1 MDVPMRRIRMEDLA
15 EECGVSVATVSR
27 VLTDKPGV
35 RADIRERV
43 RKAAAAMGY
52 SAFVPSAGQKVALVA
67 SRAAMV
73 DMSRS
78 QFTLHVVEG
87 LRERAA
93 QLGMVLETL
102 TATGGMAEAVAGSDA
117 DGFLLLTPQ
126 GDEEVAEVAALNRQV
141 VLVNGEDPTM
151 RLSSVAP
158 CNRAAAAQATAHL
171 LRLGHK
177 RILFMTRS
185 GRKTIAERHAGWA
198 EEMARAGLPVTP
210 DLVVEVEDWIPDLA
224 ARTIKARLAQGPR
237 DFTAILCAGDSLA
250 YGALIGLAEAGV
262 SVPHE
267 VSVLGFDGLPQCDF
281 QMPPLS
287 AVTIPMRH
295 LGAVALDLLRD
306 QLAGGGMPPRRIEL
320 ACPVV
325 ERASTAPV

>member
-1 MDVPMRRIRMEDLA
+1 MEDLA

-35 RADIRERV
+35 RADIRAKV
-43 RKAAAAMGY
+43 KTAAAAMGY
-52 SAFVPSAGQKVALVA
+52 SQFQPAAGQRVALIA

-73 DMSRS
+73 DMARS

-87 LRERAA
+87 LRERAG
-93 QLGMVLETL
+93 QLGMILETV
-102 TATGGMAEAVAGSDA
+102 TATGSMAEAVDGSDA

-126 GDEEVAEVAALNRQV
+126 GDEEVAQVAALGRPV

-171 LRLGHK
+171 LRLGHR

-210 DLVVEVEDWIPDLA
+210 DLVVEVADWIPELA
-224 ARTIKARLAQGPR
+224 AQSIKARLDQGPR

-295 LGAVALDLLRD
+295 LGAVALDLLRE
-306 QLAGGGMPPRRIEL
+306 QLLGRGMPPRRIEL

-325 ERASTAPV
+325 ERASTARV